1 MNDLNGLKM
10 GRRKNTGNI
19 KIKLKDLVEA
29 FKLDTEIPLAYTFA
43 RQFNLLP
50 KEPVENGYTGKLY
63 LIKRWLQNAI

>member
-10 GRRKNTGNI
+10 GRKKNTGCI

-50 KEPVENGYTGKLY
+50 KEPVESGYTGEV
-63 LIKRWLQNAI
+63 IFD